1 MFNFE
6 QTLATKAVEE
16 HQLYDRESDVEDRS
30 PLLGGVAPSVR
41 SFEVATR
48 YSVLLAAGTGNLQAR
63 IGLQTPKLAHL
74 VTTGASAPE
83 HFNAGL
89 QASGQPLKTLSIH
102 RGRQVPQFPGS
113 SNAAA
118 PCKLMG
124 TGDLSVGVAP
134 HAVAGDLHL
143 PRSTMDVT
151 VPGMAATMTRSA
163 LGQPQSLSRIPST
176 SCGTAAGAGV
186 GGSAATAG
194 GGGGQPRQP
203 GTPRRDDMMDDT
215 FIDFDTDLATL
226 RRQSAPFYLQWQ
238 FWWTT
243 MPIVLTLAL
252 AATAIAMR
260 VTHPNARI
268 LFLETWRWFFFAA
281 GFVPIHY
288 VSEGAVRVAE
298 MIVESKLFTVQ
309 QALYF
314 AVSIHKSV
322 ARCLRACLALLL
334 FLVSFADGRERE
346 EYVQLA
352 WSTTL
357 KILVCLILC
366 SVADVAKTLLA
377 KLLSSHFH
385 KRAHFDKMQDALNKE
400 YFLHALSQPRP
411 HASLDLMQ
419 QQCKDE
425 LGSSMRR
432 SQSYH
437 GLDPLGIPSA
447 VYGAMHDIHA
457 SFLHVAQNVKSKKQ
471 GVPSFGALPQSNRA
485 SFKISDGGVAGVLGP
500 CPGGLSPTGA
510 AAPHPVISM
519 LAEQEVQDKS
529 SSSQGGSQGRSGGP
543 SFRADPK
550 VIKRLHRLEKHM
562 RENKL
567 RHSFADQLGEAQESD
582 ELNSKKEARK
592 LAFYLFWNVRP
603 NFDRNFI
610 VPMDLEFFM
619 PPEKIPQALK
629 ALDVDGDGKISL
641 ADMRDAV
648 IQIYKERKNLA
659 YTLQD
664 ARGVVSK
671 LELIMGVM
679 MHVLFVFFYL
689 IIFDVDVNKVWLSF
703 SSVFLAFVFVFGNS
717 LRNMYESVIFL
728 FVMHPY
734 DVGDALFIS
743 NDWCQV
749 EEIALQY
756 TQVVRYDGV
765 KIWYPNYVLC
775 AGAVMNI
782 TRSAKRWESFKV
794 SVDISTSPSVF
805 EAVEAAAVAHFKA
818 NPSDFSGEKMII
830 ANLVGDPLKYMLC
843 VWWEYAYPVDCTGI
857 LSIAG
862 HKVIRYPSWSCEH
875 VAVRHVLSPDDC
887 TGTELGKMGK
897 ARSGLYLAVS
907 KILTEHN
914 VMYTLPP
921 YQPANKAAS
930 AEQRPVGEGQNFMPP
945 FMQKDR
951 LKL

>member
-1 MFNFE
+1 MPG
-6 QTLATKAVEE
+6 QGPPGGASGLP
-16 HQLYDRESDVEDRS
+16 S
-30 PLLGGVAPSVR
+30 PL
-41 SFEVATR
+41 
-48 YSVLLAAGTGNLQAR
+48 
-63 IGLQTPKLAHL
+63 
-74 VTTGASAPE
+74 
-83 HFNAGL
+83 
-89 QASGQPLKTLSIH
+89 
-102 RGRQVPQFPGS
+102 
-113 SNAAA
+113 
-118 PCKLMG
+118 
-124 TGDLSVGVAP
+124 
-134 HAVAGDLHL
+134 
-143 PRSTMDVT
+143 
-151 VPGMAATMTRSA
+151 
-163 LGQPQSLSRIPST
+163 
-176 SCGTAAGAGV
+176 
-186 GGSAATAG
+186 AG
-194 GGGGQPRQP
+194 GGPTGGCTTPLPRQP
-203 GTPRRDDMMDDT
+203 GTPKGAKDDMLDET
-215 FIDFDTDLATL
+215 FIDFDTDLVAL
-226 RRQSAPFYLQWQ
+226 RQQSASFYLRWQ

-243 MPIVLTLAL
+243 VPILLTLAL
-252 AATAIAMR
+252 AATAIALR
-260 VTHPNARI
+260 VTSPNARI
-268 LFLETWRWFFFAA
+268 LFLESWRWCFFFA

-288 VSEGAVRVAE
+288 FSEGVVHLAE
-298 MIVESKLFTVQ
+298 MAVESKLFTVQ

-322 ARCLRACLALLL
+322 ARFLRACLSLLL
-334 FLVSFADGRERE
+334 FLVSFADGKERE
-346 EYVQLA
+346 EYVQIA
-352 WSTTL
+352 WSTIM
-357 KILVCLILC
+357 KILICLILC

-385 KRAHFDKMQDALNKE
+385 KRAHFDKMQDALSKE

-411 HASLDLMQ
+411 HASLDLLQ
-419 QQCKDE
+419 QQCKDQV
-425 LGSSMRR
+425 GSSMRR

-457 SFLHVAQNVKSKKQ
+457 SFIQAAPFGRKFRKQ
-471 GVPSFGALPQSNRA
+471 PSNAALPRSIRG
-485 SFKISDGGVAGVLGP
+485 SFRTSDGTTAAPGAGSTPCAGVA
-500 CPGGLSPTGA
+500 
-510 AAPHPVISM
+510 HPVLSM
-519 LAEQEVQDKS
+519 LAEQEVHEKS
-529 SSSQGGSQGRSGGP
+529 SNQGSSSQRSQGP
-543 SFRADPK
+543 SFQADPK

-567 RHSFADQLGEAQESD
+567 RHTFADQLGEAQESD

-603 NFDRNFI
+603 DYDRNFI

-619 PPEKIPQALK
+619 PPEKIPHALK
-629 ALDVDGDGKISL
+629 VLDVDGDGKISL
-641 ADMRDAV
+641 TDMRDAV

-743 NDWCQV
+743 GDWCQV

-794 SVDISTSPSVF
+794 SVDISTPPSAF
-805 EAVEAAAVAHFKA
+805 EAVEVAAVVHFKA
-818 NPSDFSGEKMII
+818 NPNDFSGEKMII
-830 ANLVGDPLKYMLC
+830 ANIAGDPLKYMLC
-843 VWWEYAYPVDCTGI
+843 VWWEYAYP
-857 LSIAG
+857 
-862 HKVIRYPSWSCEH
+862 
-875 VAVRHVLSPDDC
+875 
-887 TGTELGKMGK
+887 GTELGKMGK
-897 ARSGLYLAVS
+897 ARSGLYLVVS
-907 KILTEHN
+907 KVLTEHN

-921 YQPANKAAS
+921 YQPADKAAFM
-930 AEQRPVGEGQNFMPP
+930 AQRPVGEGQRFMPP
-945 FMQKDR
+945 FMQKDN

>member
-6 QTLATKAVEE
+6 QTLAAKAIEE
-16 HQLYDRESDVEDRS
+16 QQLYDHELDGGDRS
-30 PLLGGVAPSVR
+30 PLLGGAAPSVN
-41 SFEVATR
+41 SFEVASR
-48 YSVLLAAGTGNLQAR
+48 LQAR
-63 IGLQTPKLAHL
+63 TGLQNPKLAHL
-74 VTTGASAPE
+74 VTIGASAPE
-83 HFNAGL
+83 HFTAGL
-89 QASGQPLKTLSIH
+89 QASGQPLKTLSIQ
-102 RGRQVPQFPGS
+102 RGRQVPAFPCS
-113 SNAAA
+113 SNSST
-118 PCKLMG
+118 PCTG

-151 VPGMAATMTRSA
+151 VPGMAATMSRSA
-163 LGQPQSLSRIPST
+163 LGQPQGLLRIPST
-176 SCGTAAGAGV
+176 SAGAGV
-186 GGSAATAG
+186 GGSGATTG
-194 GGGGQPRQP
+194 GGSGQSRQP
-203 GTPRRDDMMDDT
+203 GTPRRDDMLDDT

-226 RRQSAPFYLQWQ
+226 RQQKAPFYLQWQ
-238 FWWTT
+238 FWWTAV
-243 MPIVLTLAL
+243 PIVLTLGL

-268 LFLETWRWFFFAA
+268 LFLETWRWCFFFA
-281 GFVPIHY
+281 GFVPVHY

-314 AVSIHKSV
+314 AVSIHKAV

-352 WSTTL
+352 WSTVM

-411 HASLDLMQ
+411 HASLDLMR

-457 SFLHVAQNVKSKKQ
+457 SFLHVAQGVKSKKQ
-471 GVPSFGALPQSNRA
+471 GVPSFGALPQSKRA
-485 SFKISDGGVAGVLGP
+485 SFRTSDGGAAGGLGL

-510 AAPHPVISM
+510 AAAAAHPVISM
-519 LAEQEVQDKS
+519 LAEQAHGRNHLKSRGHSCDSPHGHPLLTTLNSIQETQDKS
-529 SSSQGGSQGRSGGP
+529 SSSQGGGQGRSGGP

-582 ELNSKKEARK
+582 ELNSKKEAHK

-843 VWWEYAYPVDCTGI
+843 VWWEYAYP
-857 LSIAG
+857 
-862 HKVIRYPSWSCEH
+862 
-875 VAVRHVLSPDDC
+875 
-887 TGTELGKMGK
+887 GTELGKMGK

-914 VMYTLPP
+914 VVYTLPP

-930 AEQRPVGEGQNFMPP
+930 AEQRPVGEGQKFMPP
-945 FMQKDR
+945 FMQKDH

>member
-6 QTLATKAVEE
+6 QTLAAKAIEE
-16 HQLYDRESDVEDRS
+16 QQLYDHELDGGDRS
-30 PLLGGVAPSVR
+30 PLLGGAAPSVN
-41 SFEVATR
+41 SFE
-48 YSVLLAAGTGNLQAR
+48 AR
-63 IGLQTPKLAHL
+63 TGLQNPKLAHL
-74 VTTGASAPE
+74 VTIGAVHQVICPSSCT
-83 HFNAGL
+83 AGAL
-89 QASGQPLKTLSIH
+89 NPL
-102 RGRQVPQFPGS
+102 
-113 SNAAA
+113 
-118 PCKLMG
+118 G

-151 VPGMAATMTRSA
+151 VPGMAATMSRSA
-163 LGQPQSLSRIPST
+163 LGQPQGLLRIPST
-176 SCGTAAGAGV
+176 SAGAGV
-186 GGSAATAG
+186 GGSGATTG
-194 GGGGQPRQP
+194 GGSGQSRQP
-203 GTPRRDDMMDDT
+203 GTPRRDDMLDDT

-226 RRQSAPFYLQWQ
+226 RQQKAPFYLQWQ
-238 FWWTT
+238 FWWTAV
-243 MPIVLTLAL
+243 PIVLTLGL

-268 LFLETWRWFFFAA
+268 LFLETWRWCFFFA
-281 GFVPIHY
+281 GFVPVHY

-314 AVSIHKSV
+314 AVSIHKAV

-352 WSTTL
+352 WSTVM

-411 HASLDLMQ
+411 HASLDLMR

-457 SFLHVAQNVKSKKQ
+457 SFLHVAQGVKSKKQ
-471 GVPSFGALPQSNRA
+471 GVPSFGALPQSKRA
-485 SFKISDGGVAGVLGP
+485 SFRTSDGGAAGGLGL

-510 AAPHPVISM
+510 AAAAAHPVISM
-519 LAEQEVQDKS
+519 LAEQETQDKS
-529 SSSQGGSQGRSGGP
+529 SSSQGGGQGRSGGP

-582 ELNSKKEARK
+582 ELNSKKEAHK

-843 VWWEYAYPVDCTGI
+843 VWWEYAYP
-857 LSIAG
+857 
-862 HKVIRYPSWSCEH
+862 
-875 VAVRHVLSPDDC
+875 
-887 TGTELGKMGK
+887 GTELGKMGK

-914 VMYTLPP
+914 VVYTLPP

-930 AEQRPVGEGQNFMPP
+930 AEQRPVGEGQKFMPP
-945 FMQKDR
+945 FMQKDH